1 MKGIASW
8 SRFSW
13 GLNPTKS
20 IQIPL
25 GSVRGWPG
33 CISGPGPWA
42 QVNAVC
48 QDFYRARPVDNPPAI
63 GFIGLFPLSRVWGID
78 APGEL
83 DDGIYD
89 LGRPE
94 SVVERARW
102 GERLKGTD
110 FIRHIF
116 LAGRVLGDILWSEPL
131 IFVAGLPQ
139 ASRGVHSLRR
149 PAPQAKAYF
158 NYPRAPLY
166 SQKAHQPFCP
176 EFSRPPPPPPLPS
189 PPLPYLG
196 ILDRGLFTPGLA
208 SEDQQTL
215 APSMG
220 ADGASSEAG
229 ESVVGAGG
237 GGGPVTVHVRCSNGS
252 KFSVQVALDS
262 TVGSF
267 KVIVAEKSDVPAEQ
281 QRLIYKGRILKDEQT
296 LESYGIVSF
305 QPFNEARSGEIFN
318 VGQLLWVNYT
328 VPASWSCFIFDLS
341 FLIEFFHDDTAVFS
355 DGILITDD

>member
-189 PPLPYLG
+189 PPIPRNFRSRSVHPRVSVRGSADARAFHGCRRGFQRGGRVRRRRWGRRRSGYGPRPLLQWVQVLRPGGSRFHRG
-196 ILDRGLFTPGLA
+196 ILQGHRCRKVGRA
-208 SEDQQTL
+208 CRAA
-215 APSMG
+215 AP
-220 ADGASSEAG
+220 DLQ
-229 ESVVGAGG
+229 
-237 GGGPVTVHVRCSNGS
+237 GS
-252 KFSVQVALDS
+252 DLEGRANPRELRYCFLS
-262 TVGSF
+262 TF
-267 KVIVAEKSDVPAEQ
+267 
-281 QRLIYKGRILKDEQT
+281 
-296 LESYGIVSF
+296 
-305 QPFNEARSGEIFN
+305 
-318 VGQLLWVNYT
+318 
-328 VPASWSCFIFDLS
+328 
-341 FLIEFFHDDTAVFS
+341 
-355 DGILITDD
+355 